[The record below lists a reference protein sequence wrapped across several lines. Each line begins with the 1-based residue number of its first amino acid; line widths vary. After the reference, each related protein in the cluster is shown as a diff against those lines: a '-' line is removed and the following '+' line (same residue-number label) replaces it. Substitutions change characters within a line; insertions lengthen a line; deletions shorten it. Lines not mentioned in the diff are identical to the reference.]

1 MGSRKNIR
9 NKNIQTYSQ
18 LQLDNYNNMFFNYPT
33 MFETPMFYQTRP
45 SYYQRRPRNVY
56 RRQQPE
62 RSFSFSPF
70 MSELDDLYGYPNR
83 QQTNENECNCG
94 NCRRNFQRK
103 ADKSETEKI
112 PESQDLQQVSEN
124 IDSNREDTS
133 KTESS
138 DSEVEEKVESVQKVS
153 TNIDA
158 IIKIA
163 KQSETM
169 DKE

>member
-103 ADKSETEKI
+103 ADKSEPENQTLNVQNSENEKI
-112 PESQDLQQVSEN
+112 PESQDLQRFQKILTV
-124 IDSNREDTS
+124 I
-133 KTESS
+133 
-138 DSEVEEKVESVQKVS
+138 EKIHQRQKVQ
-153 TNIDA
+153 TL
-158 IIKIA
+158 
-163 KQSETM
+163 
-169 DKE
+169 